1 MPRRLARMA
10 ITPIFVLTAL
20 LAPASASAYTVT
32 VHVHGAGAVTETTA
46 RHLVNCTMAP
56 DGRSKGSVTDCVGG
70 TASGLFAFGDII
82 RLEASVP
89 ADAYA
94 RGWRFSKWVDG
105 NAAKQI
111 NCDPQPTTG
120 DHFDVGCQFQIF
132 DNLYADLYF
141 NDVQGP
147 LDTSLSGGP
156 SGTVKQTSASFG
168 FDAPSDPDTT
178 FQCKLDRPGSPG
190 GFAICGGPADK
201 SESYGALTTNGVYT
215 FSVRG
220 VDPSGNV
227 GNTAA
232 RSWTV
237 DTVAPAPSLTGGPA
251 EGVRVSSTSAS
262 FTVATN
268 EGTLVCALDG
278 VSAACPA
285 GPRAYSGLAQ
295 GPHTFTLTATDTAGN
310 SSSISRHW
318 TVDTM
323 GPVVTFGSGPAAA
336 SNTRSATIAFSA
348 NEPAAFQCSLDGA
361 AFVTCQS
368 PVTYSGL
375 AEGAHTFRVFATDG
389 LSNVG
394 TTAARSWIVDTQAPD
409 TTFLGGPAAGSTSP
423 TSSATFSFA
432 SPDSSA
438 RFECR
443 LDGAAFTPCTSP
455 RTLTGVPNGDH
466 TFAVRAVDAAGN
478 RDATPST
485 RTWRVNSLDDDA
497 DGYNR
502 PQDCN
507 DANPAIHP
515 GASDTPEDGID
526 QDCNRVD
533 ARWQMPNASISW
545 LFGFA
550 GARAKV
556 TTLVVKHVPA
566 GGRVEI
572 RCAGGKAKG
581 CRFARRSVQIR
592 KGMAK
597 PAKLLKRFRLKPRAV
612 LEIRVSAPGLAAKV
626 ARFTVRARPRTPK
639 VKTGC
644 IKPGTSRLTTCG

>member
-10 ITPIFVLTAL
+10 ITPTFVLFAL
-20 LAPASASAYTVT
+20 LAPASASAYTVD

-46 RHLVNCTMAP
+46 RHLVNCTMGPA
-56 DGRSKGSVTDCVGG
+56 GKSKTSVADCVGG
-70 TASGLFAFGDII
+70 TTSGVYNWGDII

-89 ADAYA
+89 AAAYA

-105 NAAKQI
+105 NATNQI

-120 DHFDVGCQFQIF
+120 PHLDPGCQFQIF

-141 NDVQGP
+141 DDVQGP
-147 LDTSLSGGP
+147 SDTSLSGGP
-156 SGTVKQTSASFG
+156 SGTVNQTSASFG
-168 FDAPSDPDTT
+168 FNALSDPDTT
-178 FQCKLDRPGSPG
+178 FQCKLDRPGAPG
-190 GFAICGGPADK
+190 SFVTCGGPADK
-201 SESYGALTTNGVYT
+201 GESYTALMTNGVYT

-227 GNTAA
+227 GNTVA

-237 DTVAPAPSLTGGPA
+237 DT
-251 EGVRVSSTSAS
+251 
-262 FTVATN
+262 
-268 EGTLVCALDG
+268 
-278 VSAACPA
+278 
-285 GPRAYSGLAQ
+285 
-295 GPHTFTLTATDTAGN
+295 
-310 SSSISRHW
+310 I
-318 TVDTM
+318 
-323 GPVVTFGSGPAAA
+323 GPVVTFAGGPAAA
-336 SNTRSATIAFSA
+336 TNSRSAGIAFTA

-361 AFVTCQS
+361 AFATCQS

-375 AEGAHTFRVFATDG
+375 AEGAHTFRVFAADG
-389 LSNVG
+389 SSNVG
-394 TTAARSWIVDTQAPD
+394 PTATRAWTVDTRVPE
-409 TTFLGGPAAGSTSP
+409 TTLLGGPAAGSTSP

-443 LDGAAFTPCTSP
+443 LDGGVFTPCTSP

-507 DANPAIHP
+507 DANPAIYP
-515 GASDTPEDGID
+515 GAVDTPEDGID
-526 QDCNRVD
+526 QDCNYAD
-533 ARWQMPNASISW
+533 ARWQVPNASISW

-566 GGRVEI
+566 SGRVEI

-581 CRFARRSVQIR
+581 CRFARRSVPVR
-592 KGMAK
+592 KGTAK

-626 ARFTVRARPRTPK
+626 ARFTLRARPKTPK

-644 IKPGTSRLTTCG
+644 IKPGKSKLTTCG